1 MPNTKHVIH
10 QPRPLRRAIITLISL
25 IVASSLLWLY
35 LDSTSHQA
43 REQFATLKSE
53 HQSRMKEHQVLQQ
66 QYELASKKLVALEQS
81 FIIQHETNKQ
91 LALQISELH
100 NEIVGLNR
108 ELNFYQNITQGTGSS
123 ELQIRD
129 FYLSPA
135 PLDNALFNYRIV
147 ITQGKKISNAITGTV
162 SLMLKDKDSKTIK
175 HDRVLQHKL
184 KLRQVQVLDGQIKL
198 TDSAKP
204 NKITVTLKRN
214 KKKSL
219 SKDFNWL
226 PKPVHSL

>member
-10 QPRPLRRAIITLISL
+10 QPRPLRRALIVLISV
-25 IVASSLLWLY
+25 IVASALLWLY

-43 REQFATLKSE
+43 REEFANLRGE
-53 HQSRMKEHQVLQQ
+53 HQNLLKESQVLQR
-66 QYELASKKLVALEQS
+66 QYELASQKLVALEQS
-81 FIIQHETNKQ
+81 FVIQHETGKQ
-91 LALQISELH
+91 LELQISELH
-100 NEIVGLNR
+100 NEIVELNR
-108 ELNFYQNITQGTGSS
+108 ELNFYQNITQGSGSS

-129 FYLSPA
+129 FYLSPD
-135 PLDNALFNYRIV
+135 PIDNDLFNYRVV
-147 ITQGKKISNAITGTV
+147 ITQGKKISKAITGTV

-175 HDRVLQHKL
+175 HDKVLQHKL
-184 KLRQVQVLDGQIKL
+184 KLRQVQVLDGQIEL

-226 PKPVHSL
+226 PKPMHSL